1 MLLISFFTFS
11 SCKKDPV
18 NPVPENP
25 SADVPVPEMVN
36 LGLPS
41 GVKWA
46 SFNLGASKP
55 EEYGD
60 YYAWG
65 ETEPYYSEGHSQD
78 SPCSSW
84 RSRTNPAISGYN
96 WSSYKWCNGSSTSLT
111 KYNTSSEYG
120 STVDNKM
127 VLEADDEADDDV
139 AHVKLGDSW
148 RMPTDAEW
156 TELRNNCTWTWTT
169 QNGIKGY
176 KVTSKKNG
184 ASIFLP
190 AAGIRDGTDLS
201 YVGSDGYYWSSS
213 LDTGHPDCAYLVS
226 FFGGDVKGY
235 SVWRY
240 YGNSVR
246 PVSD

>member
-1 MLLISFFTFS
+1 
-11 SCKKDPV
+11 
-18 NPVPENP
+18 
-25 SADVPVPEMVN
+25 MVN
-36 LGLPS
+36 LGLS
-41 GVKWA
+41 VKWA

-96 WSSYKWCNGSSTSLT
+96 WSSYKWCNGSETSLT
-111 KYNTSSEYG
+111 KYNTISEYG

-176 KVTSKKNG
+176 KVTSKKYG

-190 AAGIRDGTDLS
+190 AAGYRDGTDLGTI
-201 YVGSDGYYWSSS
+201 GSDGSYWSSS
-213 LDTGHPDCAYLVS
+213 LDTDGPSYACGVYFNSGNVYRDRS
-226 FFGGDVKGY
+226 N
-235 SVWRY
+235 RY
-240 YGNSVR
+240 YGQSVR
-246 PVSD
+246 PVSE